1 VVPREA
7 SLRFLFQ
14 AAQRRGSVTGPDA
27 GAFFVGARL
36 NAELRTDDR
45 DFPHLARQVGESLW
59 RCLSAERGGLPPDFA
74 ERHLVLGSGWVAVW
88 SRRGMAVAAKDG
100 RGMEEHREQVE
111 KLAEILASI
120 DRHLGETGATEA
132 ADIEGRTKITE
143 QRLSESRATVE
154 RLVALERA
162 GRGDDGRAL
171 RRLLEAMGVSDLARQ
186 GYRDDLEK
194 MRDEQEKQRD
204 NLLTNVLAIGSAL
217 GLGLA
222 VIGADGTGPF
232 RERPGPSWLAAG
244 GLVVTFLLIYFLAYL
259 RLSSARGP
267 GKKRRGDP

>member
-1 VVPREA
+1 
-7 SLRFLFQ
+7 
-14 AAQRRGSVTGPDA
+14 
-27 GAFFVGARL
+27 
-36 NAELRTDDR
+36 
-45 DFPHLARQVGESLW
+45 
-59 RCLSAERGGLPPDFA
+59 
-74 ERHLVLGSGWVAVW
+74 
-88 SRRGMAVAAKDG
+88 
-100 RGMEEHREQVE
+100 
-111 KLAEILASI
+111 
-120 DRHLGETGATEA
+120 
-132 ADIEGRTKITE
+132 
-143 QRLSESRATVE
+143 
-154 RLVALERA
+154 
-162 GRGDDGRAL
+162 L

-186 GYRDDLEK
+186 VDALNNLYRDDLEK